1 MTRTV
6 LYLAIGAVVLSG
18 CISVHESKKIDDSP
32 RSSTQIQAVGNAQD
46 KPCQLLR
53 HVVLFKFKD
62 GTSAAD
68 VRKIENAFA
77 SLPSKVDAIYDLE
90 WGTDVSVEGKAM
102 GFTHC
107 FLVTFKSEEDRAAYL
122 PHPEHKKFGSIIG
135 PHLDKVCV
143 VDYWVK

>member
-6 LYLAIGAVVLSG
+6 LYLIIGAILLSG
-18 CISVHESKKIDDSP
+18 CISVHETKKVDDP
-32 RSSTQIQAVGNAQD
+32 AKCTAHAQT
-46 KPCQLLR
+46 KAEPCPLLR
-53 HVVLFKFKD
+53 HVVLFKFND
-62 GTSAAD
+62 DTSAAD

-77 SLPSKVDAIYDLE
+77 ALPSKVDAIHDLE
-90 WGTDVSVEGKAM
+90 WGTDVSVEGRSM

-107 FLVTFKSEEDRAAYL
+107 FFVTFKSEEDSAAYL

-143 VDYWVK
+143 VDYWAK